1 MEDAGRGRRDGD
13 GGGAADLDVDARGA
27 GGEDGE
33 EDGVDVALA
42 RRVARLV
49 RGVVA
54 DSAAVCAGGRRVEPV
69 PEGEV
74 LGVVRGWWR
83 GARLVGLDIVGQVV
97 EPGGV
102 RDAVDV
108 PGGARGDAGLV
119 DRVGAYV
126 VRLAPVVPR
135 EDLDELGLQVAHFGP
150 ALVPQVVA
158 APQPVLAVLRQ
169 VAVEPGAD
177 GHHVRLAAKRVEV
190 LHVGGVVQVVGARGP
205 RVPAQQAVNVRLGR
219 CAGWA
224 LAGIVRDEEA
234 AGLRFD
240 VRPV

>member
-1 MEDAGRGRRDGD
+1 MEDAGGGGRDGD
-13 GGGAADLDVDARGA
+13 GGGGADLDVDARGA

-42 RRVARLV
+42 RRVGRLV
-49 RGVVA
+49 GGVVA
-54 DSAAVCAGGRRVEPV
+54 DGAAIGAGGRRVEPV

-74 LGVVRGWWR
+74 LGVVRGRGR
-83 GARLVGLDIVGQVV
+83 GAGLVGLDVVGQVV

-102 RDAVDV
+102 GDAVDV
-108 PGGARGDAGLV
+108 PGGAGGDAGRV
-119 DRVGAYV
+119 DRVGADV

-135 EDLDELGLQVAHFGP
+135 QDLDELGLQVAHLGP
-150 ALVPQVVA
+150 ARVPQVVA

-177 GHHVRLAAKRVEV
+177 GHHVRPAAQRGEV
-190 LHVGGVVQVVGARGP
+190 LHVGGVVQVVGACGP
-205 RVPAQQAVNVRLGR
+205 RVPAQQTVDVGLGR
-219 CAGWA
+219 GAGGA
-224 LAGIVRDEEA
+224 LAGVVRDEEA

-240 VRPV
+240 VGPV